1 MPAPD
6 ALLELADIRKSFG
19 AVDVLRGISL
29 TVGRNEFL
37 TLLGPS
43 GSGKTTVLRMI
54 GGFETPESG
63 TLRFE
68 GRDILHLPINRRPFN
83 TVFQDYALF
92 SHMTVRQ
99 NVGYGLRVRGVDKAT
114 IAARVDEVLGTV
126 GLHAFGARY
135 PAEISGGQKQR
146 VALARAIICE
156 PRLILLDEPLAALDV
171 ELRAQMRRFL
181 KDLQRRLGIAFVFVT
196 HDQEEAI
203 TMSDRI
209 IVMREGRIEQ
219 TGAPL
224 DLYYRPASRFV
235 AAFFGDNNLI
245 PGLLARLEPARCT
258 VMTALGPLAC
268 APAGADLPAGRAVL
282 VAVRPE
288 NMTFAAAAGTDADN
302 RVSCLVTDVQFSG
315 PNVLVRARPE
325 AAPATELTVR
335 ALSGRFERYPAP
347 GEKIAVGWRAG
358 DATIV
363 PDDSS
368 NA

>member
-6 ALLELADIRKSFG
+6 AALLELADIRKSFG
-19 AVDVLRGISL
+19 SVEVLRGIGL

-54 GGFETPESG
+54 GGFETPDSG
-63 TLRFE
+63 ALNFE
-68 GRDILHLPINRRPFN
+68 GRDILRLPINRRPFN

-268 APAGADLPAGRAVL
+268 GPAGTDLPAGGPVL

-288 NMTFAAAAGTDADN
+288 NMTFAATDADN
-302 RVSCLVTDVQFSG
+302 KIASVVTDVQFSG

-335 ALSGRFERYPAP
+335 ALSGRFERFPAP
-347 GEKIAVGWRAG
+347 GDKIAVGWRAA

-363 PDDSS
+363 PDDSDHG
-368 NA
+368 

>member
-6 ALLELADIRKSFG
+6 AALLELADIRKSFG
-19 AVDVLRGISL
+19 AVEVLRGISL

-54 GGFETPESG
+54 GGFETPDSG
-63 TLRFE
+63 ALSFE

-92 SHMTVRQ
+92 AHMTVRQ
-99 NVGYGLRVRGVDKAT
+99 NVGYGLRVRGIDKAT

-209 IVMREGRIEQ
+209 IVMRDGAIEQ

-268 APAGADLPAGRAVL
+268 EPVGIDLEVGRPVL

-288 NMTFAAAAGTDADN
+288 NMTFADADADI
-302 RVSCLVTDVQFSG
+302 RVPCVVADVQFSG

-325 AAPATELTVR
+325 AVPAAELTVR

-347 GEKIAVGWRAG
+347 GEKIAIGWRAG

-363 PDDSS
+363 PDEADHG
-368 NA
+368 